1 MHLKSVSNVVF
12 LILIRMKDSISSNFQ
27 MVSLDKC
34 LNWAKW
40 AELKE
45 PESGFI
51 FTDEYLASNWDGIAV
66 HPEVLPK
73 GEATQGMRKVTSP
86 VLLLK
91 SHSSKMAYVL
101 ATKKSPVYFC
111 SPFKRT
117 KEDGY
122 TMLFGLKPNV
132 WPEYFF
138 YMSRYNSWCSISHQI
153 DAAAEY
159 ELCMGFHEVGYCHFD
174 GYEKRVIN
182 AETVFFNGIRPKDL
196 IPPIS
201 LQRQQIDDAKMMEKV
216 TLDRMLE
223 KERKFQQKEWLN
235 ETHIRNSKHRLSN
248 EVMPVRMAVE
258 RLERFLINSSE
269 GIKLSSIVGQATQQT
284 VGDLLNN
291 LKTSIQ
297 NIEVEINNLT
307 KSETVGEQLE
317 TLEVEPFVRGYC
329 ENLVSKFNRH
339 FRVNVDCKDNGLK
352 IKISRKSF
360 MELLDNIFSN
370 AVRHGFTDNERR
382 DYLVLITLSK
392 TDEGFCKI
400 DIANNGNPI
409 SERGRNE
416 YFVRGSFAGKTGH
429 TGIGG
434 ARVFEI
440 CENFNGKA
448 IAPYSVEGFPVV
460 ISMEFPIFKVGSI
473 N

>member
-1 MHLKSVSNVVF
+1 MDVF
-12 LILIRMKDSISSNFQ
+12 SSNSQ
-27 MVSLDKC
+27 MVSLGKC

-45 PESGFI
+45 PENGYI
-51 FTDEYLASNWDGIAV
+51 FTDEYLASNWDDIDV
-66 HPEVLPK
+66 HPEALPK
-73 GEATQGMRKVTSP
+73 GEAQKGMRKVTSP

-91 SHSSKMAYVL
+91 SHNPKMAFVL
-101 ATKKSPVYFC
+101 ASEMSPVYFC

-117 KEDGY
+117 KADGY
-122 TMLFGLKPNV
+122 TMLFGLMPNV

-138 YMSRYNSWCSISHQI
+138 YMSRYNSWCSISHHI
-153 DAAAEY
+153 DEAAEY
-159 ELCMGFHEVGYCHFD
+159 EP
-174 GYEKRVIN
+174 
-182 AETVFFNGIRPKDL
+182 VFLNGIRPGDL
-196 IPPIS
+196 IPS
-201 LQRQQIDDAKMMEKV
+201 LSVQRQQIDDAKMMEKV
-216 TLDRMLE
+216 ILDRMLE

-269 GIKLSSIVGQATQQT
+269 GIKLSSIIGQATQQT

-291 LKTSIQ
+291 LKISIQ

-317 TLEVEPFVRGYC
+317 TLEVEHFVRGYC
-329 ENLVSKFNRH
+329 ENLASKFSCH
-339 FRVNVDCKDNGLK
+339 FRVDVDCKDKGLK
-352 IKISRKSF
+352 IKISRKPF
-360 MELLDNIFSN
+360 MELLDNIFTN
-370 AVRHGFTDNERR
+370 AVRHGFTDDTRK
-382 DYLVLITLSK
+382 DYKVLITLSK

-440 CENFNGKA
+440 CEEFNGKA
-448 IAPYSVEGFPVV
+448 IEPYSVEGFPVV
-460 ISMEFPIFKVGSI
+460 ISVEFPIVSL
-473 N
+473 

>member
-1 MHLKSVSNVVF
+1 MDVF
-12 LILIRMKDSISSNFQ
+12 SSDSQ
-27 MVSLDKC
+27 MVSIRKC
-34 LNWAKW
+34 LNGAKW
-40 AELKE
+40 IELKE
-45 PESGFI
+45 PENGYI
-51 FTDEYLASNWDGIAV
+51 FTDEYLASNWDDIDV
-66 HPEVLPK
+66 HPEALPK
-73 GEATQGMRKVTSP
+73 GEAQKGMRKVTTP

-91 SHSSKMAYVL
+91 SHSPKMAFIW
-101 ATKKSPVYFC
+101 ATEMSPVYFC

-117 KEDGY
+117 KADGY
-122 TMLFGLKPNV
+122 TMLFGLMPNV

-138 YMSRYNSWCSISHQI
+138 YMSRYNSWCSISHHI
-153 DAAAEY
+153 DEAAEY
-159 ELCMGFHEVGYCHFD
+159 EPFMSFREVGHCHFD
-174 GYEKRVIN
+174 GSEDWVTY
-182 AETVFFNGIRPKDL
+182 AETVFLNGIRPEVL
-196 IPPIS
+196 IPS
-201 LQRQQIDDAKMMEKV
+201 LSVQRQQIDDAKMMEKV
-216 TLDRMLE
+216 ILDRMLE

-269 GIKLSSIVGQATQQT
+269 GIKLSSIIGQATQQT

-291 LKTSIQ
+291 LKISIQ

-317 TLEVEPFVRGYC
+317 TLEVEHFVRGYC
-329 ENLVSKFNRH
+329 ENLASKFSCH
-339 FRVNVDCKDNGLK
+339 FRVDVDCKDKGLK
-352 IKISRKSF
+352 IKISRKPF
-360 MELLDNIFSN
+360 MELLDNIFTN
-370 AVRHGFTDNERR
+370 AVRHGFTDDTRK
-382 DYLVLITLSK
+382 DYKVLITLSK

-440 CENFNGKA
+440 CEEFNGKA
-448 IAPYSVEGFPVV
+448 IEPYSVEGFPVV
-460 ISMEFPIFKVGSI
+460 ISVEFPIVSL
-473 N
+473 

>member
-1 MHLKSVSNVVF
+1 MMDVF
-12 LILIRMKDSISSNFQ
+12 SSNSQ
-27 MVSLDKC
+27 MVSLGKC

-45 PESGFI
+45 PENGYI
-51 FTDEYLASNWDGIAV
+51 FTDEYLASNWDDIDV
-66 HPEVLPK
+66 HPEALPK
-73 GEATQGMRKVTSP
+73 GEAQKGMRKVTSP

-91 SHSSKMAYVL
+91 SHTPKMAFVL
-101 ATKKSPVYFC
+101 ATEMSPVYFC

-122 TMLFGLKPNV
+122 TMLFGLMPNV

-138 YMSRYNSWCSISHQI
+138 YMSKYNSWCNISHHI
-153 DAAAEY
+153 DGAAEY
-159 ELCMGFHEVGYCHFD
+159 ELCMGFREVGYCHFD
-174 GYEKRVIN
+174 GKEEWVTD
-182 AETVFFNGIRPKDL
+182 AETVFLNGIRPGDL
-196 IPPIS
+196 IPS
-201 LQRQQIDDAKMMEKV
+201 LTVQRQQIDDAKMMEKV
-216 TLDRMLE
+216 ILDRMLE

-258 RLERFLINSSE
+258 RLESFLINSSE
-269 GIKLSSIVGQATQQT
+269 GIKLSSIIGQATPQT
-284 VGDLLNN
+284 VGDLLSN
-291 LKTSIQ
+291 LKTLIQ
-297 NIEVEINNLT
+297 NIEKEIKNLT
-307 KSETVGEQLE
+307 ESETVGEQLE
-317 TLEVEPFVRGYC
+317 TLEVEHFVREYC
-329 ENLVSKFNRH
+329 ENFASKYGRH
-339 FRVNVDCKDNGLK
+339 FRVDVDCKDKGLK
-352 IKISRKSF
+352 IKISRKPF
-360 MELLDNIFSN
+360 IELLDSVFLN
-370 AVRHGFTDNERR
+370 AIRHGFTDDTRK
-382 DYLVLITLSK
+382 DYKILITLSK

-440 CENFNGKA
+440 CEEFNGKA
-448 IAPYSVEGFPVV
+448 IEPYSVEGFPVV
-460 ISMEFPIFKVGSI
+460 ISVEFPIVSL
-473 N
+473 

>member
-1 MHLKSVSNVVF
+1 MMDVF
-12 LILIRMKDSISSNFQ
+12 SPDSQ
-27 MVSLDKC
+27 MVSIRKC
-34 LNWAKW
+34 LNWTKW
-40 AELKE
+40 VELKE
-45 PESGFI
+45 PENGYI
-51 FTDEYLASNWDGIAV
+51 FTDEYFASNWDDIDV
-66 HPEVLPK
+66 HPETLPK
-73 GEATQGMRKVTSP
+73 GEAQKGMRKVTSP

-91 SHSSKMAYVL
+91 SHTPKMAFVM
-101 ATKKSPVYFC
+101 ATEMSPVYFC

-122 TMLFGLKPNV
+122 TMLFGLRPNV

-138 YMSRYNSWCSISHQI
+138 YMSKYNSWCNISHHI
-153 DAAAEY
+153 DETAKY
-159 ELCMGFHEVGYCHFD
+159 GLGIGFRHVGDCHFD
-174 GYEKRVIN
+174 GSEECVTN
-182 AETVFFNGIRPKDL
+182 AETVFLNGIRSEDL
-196 IPPIS
+196 IPS
-201 LQRQQIDDAKMMEKV
+201 LSVQRQQIDDAKMMEKV
-216 TLDRMLE
+216 ILDRMLE

-269 GIKLSSIVGQATQQT
+269 GIKISSIIGQATQQT

-297 NIEVEINNLT
+297 NIEVEIINLT
-307 KSETVGEQLE
+307 KSESVGEQLE
-317 TLEVEPFVRGYC
+317 ILEVENFVREYC
-329 ENLVSKFNRH
+329 ENLASKYSRN
-339 FRVNVDCKDNGLK
+339 FRVDINCLDKGLK
-352 IKISRKSF
+352 IKISRKHF
-360 MELLDNIFSN
+360 IELLENVFTN
-370 AVRHGFTDNERR
+370 AVRHGFTDDTKK
-382 DYLVLITLSK
+382 DYKVLITLSK

-409 SERGRNE
+409 SERGRKE

-440 CENFNGKA
+440 CEEFNGKA
-448 IAPYSVEGFPVV
+448 IEPYSVEGFPVV
-460 ISMEFPIFKVGSI
+460 ISVEFPIVSL
-473 N
+473 

>member
-1 MHLKSVSNVVF
+1 MMDVF
-12 LILIRMKDSISSNFQ
+12 SSDSQ
-27 MVSLDKC
+27 MVSIRKC
-34 LNWAKW
+34 LNGAKW
-40 AELKE
+40 IELKE
-45 PESGFI
+45 PENGYI
-51 FTDEYLASNWDGIAV
+51 FTDEYLASNWDDIDV
-66 HPEVLPK
+66 HPEALPK
-73 GEATQGMRKVTSP
+73 GEAQKGMRKVTSP

-91 SHSSKMAYVL
+91 SHSPKMAFIW
-101 ATKKSPVYFC
+101 ATEMSPVYFC

-117 KEDGY
+117 KADGY
-122 TMLFGLKPNV
+122 TMLFGLMPNV

-138 YMSRYNSWCSISHQI
+138 YMSRYNSWCSISHHI
-153 DAAAEY
+153 DEAAEY
-159 ELCMGFHEVGYCHFD
+159 EPFMSFREVGHCHFD
-174 GYEKRVIN
+174 GSEDWVTY
-182 AETVFFNGIRPKDL
+182 AETVFLNGIRPEVL
-196 IPPIS
+196 IPS
-201 LQRQQIDDAKMMEKV
+201 LSVQRQQIDDAKMMEKV
-216 TLDRMLE
+216 ILDRMLE

-269 GIKLSSIVGQATQQT
+269 GIKLSSIIGQATQQT

-291 LKTSIQ
+291 LKISIQ

-317 TLEVEPFVRGYC
+317 TLEVEHFVRGYC
-329 ENLVSKFNRH
+329 ENLASKFSCH
-339 FRVNVDCKDNGLK
+339 FRVDVDCKDKGLK
-352 IKISRKSF
+352 IKISRKPF
-360 MELLDNIFSN
+360 MELLDNIFTN
-370 AVRHGFTDNERR
+370 AVRHGFTDDTRK
-382 DYLVLITLSK
+382 DYKVLITLSK

-440 CENFNGKA
+440 CEEFNGKA
-448 IAPYSVEGFPVV
+448 IEPYSVEGFPVV
-460 ISMEFPIFKVGSI
+460 ISVEFPIVSL
-473 N
+473 

>member
-1 MHLKSVSNVVF
+1 MMDVF
-12 LILIRMKDSISSNFQ
+12 SSDSQ
-27 MVSLDKC
+27 MVSIRKC
-34 LNWAKW
+34 LNGAKW
-40 AELKE
+40 IELKE
-45 PESGFI
+45 PENGYI
-51 FTDEYLASNWDGIAV
+51 FTDEYLASNWDDIDV
-66 HPEVLPK
+66 HPEALPK
-73 GEATQGMRKVTSP
+73 GEAQKGMRKVTTP

-91 SHSSKMAYVL
+91 SHSPKMAFIW
-101 ATKKSPVYFC
+101 ATEMSPVYFC

-117 KEDGY
+117 KADGY
-122 TMLFGLKPNV
+122 TMLFGLMPNV

-138 YMSRYNSWCSISHQI
+138 YMSRYNSWCSISHHI
-153 DAAAEY
+153 DEAAEY
-159 ELCMGFHEVGYCHFD
+159 EPFMSFREVGHCHFD
-174 GYEKRVIN
+174 GSEDWVTY
-182 AETVFFNGIRPKDL
+182 AETVFLNGIRPEVL
-196 IPPIS
+196 IPS
-201 LQRQQIDDAKMMEKV
+201 LSVQRQQIDDAKMMEKV
-216 TLDRMLE
+216 ILDRMLE

-269 GIKLSSIVGQATQQT
+269 GIKLSSIIGQATQQT

-291 LKTSIQ
+291 LKISIQ

-317 TLEVEPFVRGYC
+317 TLEVEHFVRGYC
-329 ENLVSKFNRH
+329 ENLASKFSCH
-339 FRVNVDCKDNGLK
+339 FRVDVDCKDKGLK
-352 IKISRKSF
+352 IKISRKPF
-360 MELLDNIFSN
+360 MELLDNIFTN
-370 AVRHGFTDNERR
+370 AVRHGFTDDTRK
-382 DYLVLITLSK
+382 DYKVLITLSK

-440 CENFNGKA
+440 CEEFNGKA
-448 IAPYSVEGFPVV
+448 IEPYSVEGFPVV
-460 ISMEFPIFKVGSI
+460 ISVEFPIVSL
-473 N
+473 

>member
-1 MHLKSVSNVVF
+1 MMDVF
-12 LILIRMKDSISSNFQ
+12 SSDSQMDSIRQ
-27 MVSLDKC
+27 C
-34 LNWAKW
+34 LNRAKW
-40 AELKE
+40 VELKE
-45 PESGFI
+45 PENGYI
-51 FTDEYLASNWDGIAV
+51 FTDEYLASNWKDIDV
-66 HPEVLPK
+66 HPEALPK
-73 GEATQGMRKVTSP
+73 GEAQKGMRKVTSP

-91 SHSSKMAYVL
+91 SHSPKMVFVL
-101 ATKKSPVYFC
+101 ATEMSPVYFC
-111 SPFKRT
+111 SSFERT

-122 TMLFGLKPNV
+122 TMLFGLMPNV

-138 YMSRYNSWCSISHQI
+138 YKSRYNSWCSISHDI
-153 DAAAEY
+153 DGAAEY
-159 ELCMGFHEVGYCHFD
+159 ELCMSFREVGHCHFD
-174 GYEKRVIN
+174 GNEEWVTD
-182 AETVFFNGIRPKDL
+182 AETVFLNGIRPGDL
-196 IPPIS
+196 IPS
-201 LQRQQIDDAKMMEKV
+201 LSVQRQQINDAKMMEKV
-216 TLDRMLE
+216 LLDRMSE

-269 GIKLSSIVGQATQQT
+269 GIKLSSIIGQATQQT

-291 LKTSIQ
+291 LKISIQ

-317 TLEVEPFVRGYC
+317 TLEVEHFVRGYC
-329 ENLVSKFNRH
+329 ENLASKFSRH
-339 FRVNVDCKDNGLK
+339 FRVDVDCKDKELK
-352 IKISRKSF
+352 IKISRKPF
-360 MELLDNIFSN
+360 MELLDNVFTN
-370 AVRHGFTDNERR
+370 AVRHGFTDDTRK
-382 DYLVLITLSK
+382 DYKVLITLSK

-409 SERGRNE
+409 SERGRKE

-440 CENFNGKA
+440 CEEYNGKA
-448 IAPYSVEGFPVV
+448 IEPYSIEGFPVV
-460 ISMEFPIFKVGSI
+460 ISVEFPIVSL
-473 N
+473 

>member
-1 MHLKSVSNVVF
+1 MMDVF
-12 LILIRMKDSISSNFQ
+12 SSNSQ
-27 MVSLDKC
+27 MVSLGKC

-40 AELKE
+40 IELKE
-45 PESGFI
+45 PENGYI
-51 FTDEYLASNWDGIAV
+51 FTDEYLASNWDDIDV
-66 HPEVLPK
+66 HPEALPK
-73 GEATQGMRKVTSP
+73 GEAQKGMRKVTSP

-91 SHSSKMAYVL
+91 SHTPKMAFVL
-101 ATKKSPVYFC
+101 ATEMSPVYFC

-122 TMLFGLKPNV
+122 TMLFGLMPNV

-138 YMSRYNSWCSISHQI
+138 YMSKYNSWCNISHHI
-153 DAAAEY
+153 DGEAEY
-159 ELCMGFHEVGYCHFD
+159 ELCMGFREVGYCHFD
-174 GYEKRVIN
+174 GSEEWVTD
-182 AETVFFNGIRPKDL
+182 AETVFLNGIRPGDL
-196 IPPIS
+196 IPS
-201 LQRQQIDDAKMMEKV
+201 LSVQRQQIDDAKMMEKV
-216 TLDRMLE
+216 ILDRMLE

-269 GIKLSSIVGQATQQT
+269 GIKLSSIIGQATQQT

-317 TLEVEPFVRGYC
+317 TLEVEHFVKGYC
-329 ENLVSKFNRH
+329 ENLASKFNRH
-339 FRVNVDCKDNGLK
+339 FSVVVDCKDKGLK
-352 IKISRKSF
+352 IKISRKPF
-360 MELLDNIFSN
+360 MELLDNIFTN
-370 AVRHGFTDNERR
+370 AVRHGFTDNTRK
-382 DYLVLITLSK
+382 DYKVLIILSK
-392 TDEGFCKI
+392 TDGGFCKI

-440 CENFNGKA
+440 CEEFNGKA
-448 IAPYSVEGFPVV
+448 IEPYSVEGFPVV
-460 ISMEFPIFKVGSI
+460 ISVEFPIVSL
-473 N
+473 

>member
-1 MHLKSVSNVVF
+1 MDVF
-12 LILIRMKDSISSNFQ
+12 SSNSQ
-27 MVSLDKC
+27 MVSLGKC

-45 PESGFI
+45 PENGYI
-51 FTDEYLASNWDGIAV
+51 FTDEYLASNWDDIDV
-66 HPEVLPK
+66 HPEALPK
-73 GEATQGMRKVTSP
+73 GEAQKGMRKVTSS

-91 SHSSKMAYVL
+91 SHSPKMAFVL
-101 ATKKSPVYFC
+101 ASEMSPVYFC

-117 KEDGY
+117 KADGY
-122 TMLFGLKPNV
+122 TMLFGLMPNV

-138 YMSRYNSWCSISHQI
+138 YMSRYNSWCSISHHI
-153 DAAAEY
+153 DEAEKY
-159 ELCMGFHEVGYCHFD
+159 ELCMGFREVGNCHFD
-174 GYEKRVIN
+174 GSEEWVTD
-182 AETVFFNGIRPKDL
+182 AETVFLNGIRPGDL
-196 IPPIS
+196 IPS
-201 LQRQQIDDAKMMEKV
+201 LSVQRQQIDDAKMMEKV
-216 TLDRMLE
+216 IFDRVLE
-223 KERKFQQKEWLN
+223 KERKFQHKEWLN

-269 GIKLSSIVGQATQQT
+269 GIKLSSIIGQATQQT

-291 LKTSIQ
+291 LKISIQ

-317 TLEVEPFVRGYC
+317 TLEVEHFVRGYC
-329 ENLVSKFNRH
+329 ENLASKFSRH
-339 FRVNVDCKDNGLK
+339 FRVDVDCKDKGLK
-352 IKISRKSF
+352 IKISRKPF
-360 MELLDNIFSN
+360 MELLDNVFTN
-370 AVRHGFTDNERR
+370 AVRHGFTDDTRK
-382 DYLVLITLSK
+382 DYKVLITLSK
-392 TDEGFCKI
+392 TDGGFCKI

-440 CENFNGKA
+440 CEEFNGKA
-448 IAPYSVEGFPVV
+448 IEPYSVEGFPVV
-460 ISMEFPIFKVGSI
+460 ISVEFPIVSL
-473 N
+473 